1 LELIT
6 PLLDKL
12 TKSGMLRRNICPK
25 GGLLLLNGP
34 RRGFNVR
41 VIRIGRLVR
50 GTRTGK
56 RGRKDRRCRT
66 SQLFI
71 TR

>member
-1 LELIT
+1 ML
-6 PLLDKL
+6 LLDKI
-12 TKSGMLRRNICPK
+12 TKSGMLRSNICSE

-34 RRGFNVR
+34 KCGSNIRVVRIGLVRRGAR
-41 VIRIGRLVR
+41 S
-50 GTRTGK
+50 GK
-56 RGRKDRRCRT
+56 RGRGDRRCRK